1 MLRSLYTAATGVKG
15 HQTYLDVTGN
25 NIANVNTVGFKRD
38 VIQFADMISQLIIN
52 EAGPVSPPGGINP
65 AQVGLGVSVASISP
79 CFVQGGLQNTEI
91 PTDMAIQGE
100 GFFIVHN
107 GQKELYTRAGNF
119 SLDRDGNL
127 VMQGNG
133 YLVQG
138 YKYDGG
144 ARQDA
149 LSDIVIPIGDVMP
162 SRATRAAV
170 FRCNL
175 DAGEG
180 ARIPDLGS
188 ITLSGPGKV
197 IRPFDYYTVTDVY
210 ASASSVSSQAA
221 IDAFGA
227 SIAGSND
234 WYDSFSVYDE
244 EGNPYTMTV
253 MFRHVFDRP
262 AETGPLLPPSPA
274 ESEWDWYAYYTDAS
288 GAPVPAYGSGAGTL
302 VFGDDGMLK
311 RTYTFDP
318 SGNWGVIASDTTPS
332 GSSGPTGL
340 VGANFT
346 PSGGVIELDFL
357 GGEYAEAMGLA
368 YRGAMDGVTGFAS
381 PSTTKVK
388 WQDGYTQGVM
398 NSWSVSDRGVITGSY
413 TNGQSR
419 PIAQVALA
427 MFINPQ
433 GLVKTGKTCFEES
446 VNSGPVKITSP
457 GEDGAGSVR
466 GASVEMSNVDLS
478 EEFVNLIRSQRGLQ
492 ANTRA
497 ITTSDQMLET
507 LINLKR

>member
-38 VIQFADMISQLIIN
+38 VIQFADMISQIIIS
-52 EAGPVSPPGGINP
+52 EAGPVSPPGGVNP
-65 AQVGLGVSVASISP
+65 APVGLGVSVASISP
-79 CFVQGGLQNTEI
+79 CFVQGALQSTEI

-100 GFFIVHN
+100 GFFVVHN

-138 YKYDGG
+138 YKYDE
-144 ARQDA
+144 ANRQDA

-162 SRATRAAV
+162 QRATQAAV

-175 DAGEG
+175 DAGAA
-180 ARIPDLGS
+180 ARIADVENVPTGA
-188 ITLSGPGKV
+188 GKV
-197 IRPFDYYTVTDVY
+197 ARPFDYSDSTDVS
-210 ASASSVSSQAA
+210 ASASSTASQAS

-227 SIAGSND
+227 SVTGSYD
-234 WYDSFSVYDE
+234 WYDSFSVYDA
-244 EGNPYTMTV
+244 EGNPHTMTV

-262 AETGPLLPPSPA
+262 ADTVSVPPVPA
-274 ESEWDWYAYYTDAS
+274 ESEWDWYAYYTDAN
-288 GAPVPAYGSGAGTL
+288 GTAVPSYGSGAGTI
-302 VFGDDGMLK
+302 VFGDDGLIK

-318 SGNWGVIASDTTPS
+318 ANNWGVAERDAALS
-332 GSSGPTGL
+332 GGGPTGL
-340 VGANFT
+340 VEANFGA
-346 PSGGVIELDFL
+346 PGEPIALDFL
-357 GGEYAEAMGLA
+357 GGEYAAAMGVP
-368 YRGAMDGVTGFAS
+368 YKGAIDGVTGFGS
-381 PSTTKVK
+381 PSTTKLK
-388 WQDGYTQGVM
+388 WQDGYSQGVL
-398 NSWSVSDRGVITGSY
+398 NYWSISDSGVVTGAY

-419 PIAQVALA
+419 SIAQVALA
-427 MFINPQ
+427 MFMNPQ
-433 GLVKTGKTCFEES
+433 GLVKVGKTCFEES
-446 VNSGPVKITSP
+446 SNSGPVKIMAP
-457 GEDGAGSVR
+457 GENGAGTIK

>member
-25 NIANVNTVGFKRD
+25 NIANVNTVGYKRD
-38 VIQFADMISQLIIN
+38 VIQFADMMSQIIIN
-52 EAGPVSPPGGINP
+52 ESAPVSPPGGVNP
-65 AQVGLGVSVASISP
+65 APVGLGVSVASITS
-79 CFVQGGLQNTEI
+79 CFAQGGLQGTEI

-127 VMQGNG
+127 VTQGSG

-138 YKYDGG
+138 YKYDG
-144 ARQDA
+144 ANRQNA
-149 LSDIVIPIGDVMP
+149 LSGIVIPVGEAMP
-162 SRATRAAV
+162 QRATRAAV

-175 DAGEG
+175 DAGSA
-180 ARIPDLGS
+180 ARVPDLGAV
-188 ITLSGPGKV
+188 TGNV
-197 IRPFDYYTVTDVY
+197 ARPFQYTDGSNISPSA
-210 ASASSVSSQAA
+210 ASTSSQAY

-227 SIAGSND
+227 DMMGSYD
-234 WYDSFSVYDE
+234 WYDSFSVYDAD
-244 EGNPYTMTV
+244 GNPHSMTV
-253 MFRHVFDRP
+253 MFRKVFDRP
-262 AETGPLLPPSPA
+262 ADPTGTPPGTPPTAA
-274 ESEWDWYAYYTDAS
+274 ESEWDWYAYYTDDN
-288 GAPVPAYGSGAGTL
+288 GAAVPAYGSGAGTL
-302 VFGDDGMLK
+302 VFGDGGLLK

-318 SGNWGVIASDTTPS
+318 ANSWNVVEKDVIAGS
-332 GSSGPTGL
+332 GGPTGL
-340 VGANFT
+340 VGANFGSPGAPIT
-346 PSGGVIELDFL
+346 LDFL
-357 GGEYAEAMGLA
+357 GDEYASAMGVP
-368 YRGAMDGVTGFAS
+368 YRGTIEGVTGFGS
-381 PSTTKVK
+381 PSTTKMK
-388 WQDGYTQGVM
+388 WQDGYTQGVL
-398 NSWSVSDRGVITGSY
+398 NYWSVSDMGVITGTY

-427 MFINPQ
+427 MFMNPQ
-433 GLVKTGKTCFEES
+433 GLVKAGRTCFEES
-446 VNSGPVKITSP
+446 SNSGPVKITAP
-457 GEDGAGSVR
+457 GEKGAGSIK

-478 EEFVNLIRSQRGLQ
+478 EEFVSLIRSQRGLQ